1 MQKKCLFI
9 YFYLSR
15 PFHSLNLL
23 TIKSFSFLFYS
34 PVFERN
40 EYTIKVLESMP
51 INSQVNDRL
60 NMHLKE
66 AFYEL
71 MSL

>member
-1 MQKKCLFI
+1 MKKKCLFLSI
-9 YFYLSR
+9 STLPIPSLTYLHK
-15 PFHSLNLL
+15 F
-23 TIKSFSFLFYS
+23 FFFYS

-51 INSQVNDRL
+51 INSQVNDHL